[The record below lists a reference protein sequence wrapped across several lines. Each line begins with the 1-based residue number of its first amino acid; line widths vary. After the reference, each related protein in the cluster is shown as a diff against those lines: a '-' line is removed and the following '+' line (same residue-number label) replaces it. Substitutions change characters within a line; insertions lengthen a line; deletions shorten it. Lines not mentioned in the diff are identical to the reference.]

1 MKRKG
6 ETYDGVKKE
15 NEFLKGIKQGFS
27 IFTKGTI
34 SNINFIQLFLYNVT
48 KILKVLKTLL

>member
-34 SNINFIQLFLYNVT
+34 SNINFI
-48 KILKVLKTLL
+48 